1 MKLAIYLIA
10 LLMSSNALACTDGS
24 ATRYYF
30 FGVRPEGV
38 EVGRLLP
45 VEIVRMDGQ
54 VVHARADE
62 RFTKTLGGRDI
73 EIELPEYPEVTNC
86 IDYGLRE
93 GRAFIVFDR
102 VFTRPSGEIVVVAR
116 PVRGRV
122 YPKGLSAAELD
133 KYIVD
138 PEMKAQAQAER
149 GRGKR

>member
-1 MKLAIYLIA
+1 MKSVIYLIA

-38 EVGRLLP
+38 EVARLLP
-45 VEIVRMDGQ
+45 VEIVRIDGQ
-54 VVHARADE
+54 MVHARADE
-62 RFTKTLGGRDI
+62 RFAKALGGRDI
-73 EIELPEYPEVTNC
+73 EIELPEYPEGTNC
-86 IDYGLRE
+86 IDFGFRE

-102 VFTRPSGEIVVVAR
+102 VFTRSSGEIVVVAR

-138 PEMKAQAQAER
+138 PEMKAQAER
-149 GRGKR
+149 GRGER

>member
-1 MKLAIYLIA
+1 MKWVIYLIA

-24 ATRYYF
+24 STRYYF

-38 EVGRLLP
+38 EVARLLP
-45 VEIVRMDGQ
+45 VEIVRIDGQ

-62 RFTKTLGGRDI
+62 LFAKAIGGRDI
-73 EIELPEYPEVTNC
+73 EIELPEYPYGTNC

-102 VFTRPSGEIVVVAR
+102 VFTRSSGEIIVVAR
-116 PVRGRV
+116 PVKGRV
-122 YPKGLSAAELD
+122 YPKARSAAELD

-138 PEMKAQAQAER
+138 PKMKARAER
-149 GRGKR
+149 GREKR